1 VNRPLLALAIGAAT
15 ALTAATGASAASSQ
29 TLGPVV
35 VGWWST
41 AHRSAAVPAFAPPD
55 VGPRDLYVAGSNALP
70 AALDA
75 LGGPTGPV
83 AVAGLSFQLPAGASA
98 RQLQVR
104 LAGVHPPAVTLTACR
119 ALQPFTTAYGGP
131 WADAPAYDCR
141 DAGTAR
147 LDADGVVVL
156 DGVDRLRRG
165 RDLDVVLVP
174 GPLDRV
180 VVAAPDARTLT
191 VSTPTSAGLSAGALQ
206 PPAGRFPAPG
216 SGAPAA
222 DVPALGGAPL
232 TAGRP
237 PGVAQPPAPSTAS
250 APRVAAPAP
259 APASAAASV
268 ALPARP
274 WPALLA
280 TLLLALLAFV
290 PLVRPQRPEG
300 AAGPVGERGV
310 GRFRSERSGTVPD
323 LG

>member
-222 DVPALGGAPL
+222 DVPALGGAPR
-232 TAGRP
+232 TPGRP
-237 PGVAQPPAPSTAS
+237 PGAAARAVHRVRPARRSAGPCAGLGGGLGGAARPPLAG
-250 APRVAAPAP
+250 AARHAAARLARLRAARP
-259 APASAAASV
+259 AAAS
-268 ALPARP
+268 
-274 WPALLA
+274 
-280 TLLLALLAFV
+280 
-290 PLVRPQRPEG
+290 
-300 AAGPVGERGV
+300 RGRSRT
-310 GRFRSERSGTVPD
+310 GR
-323 LG
+323 